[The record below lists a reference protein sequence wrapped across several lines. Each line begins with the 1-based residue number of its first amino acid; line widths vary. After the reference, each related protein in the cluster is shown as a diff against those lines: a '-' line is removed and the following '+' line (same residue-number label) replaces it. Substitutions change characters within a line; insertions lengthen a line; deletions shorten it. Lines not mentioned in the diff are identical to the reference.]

1 MQIEQIDYS
10 ANLCETV
17 NGMYVNIV
25 HPEQETILIDD
36 IAWAL
41 SRQARFAGHTNSDE
55 VWNVAQH
62 SIFVQQL
69 VSYALDPMD
78 PMNLEYSMLAWVK
91 ARCSIR
97 CSVTGEEVTRNTR
110 LDVDRTQV
118 MMGALMHDASEAYLV
133 DLPTPI
139 KRYEAV
145 GGPYKELE
153 HRMMNTIREACW
165 LGELTET
172 EQHVIRWADLMALK
186 IEANELMHSRGNNWT
201 GVYPVLYAEHFKL
214 FPKEIM
220 HWRESY
226 TAFLETFNSLYI
238 NIGT

>member
-25 HPEQETILIDD
+25 KPEQETILIDD

-62 SIFVQQL
+62 SIFVQEL
-69 VSYALDPMD
+69 VSFALDPLD
-78 PMNLEYSMLAWVK
+78 PMNLENSMLAWVN
-91 ARCSIR
+91 AHSDT
-97 CSVTGEEVTRNTR
+97 STFMQNTE
-110 LDVDRTQV
+110 LGVSCTKV
-118 MMGALMHDASEAYLV
+118 MMGALLHDASEAYLV

-139 KRYEAV
+139 KRYAAV

-153 HRMMNTIREACW
+153 HRMMNIIREAFW
-165 LGELTET
+165 LDELTDV
-172 EQHVIRWADLMALK
+172 EQHIIRWADLMALK
-186 IEANELMHSRGNNWT
+186 IEANKLMYSRGNDWN
-201 GVYPVLYAEHFKL
+201 GVYPDLNDEDFKL
-214 FPKEIM
+214 FPTEIM
-220 HWRESY
+220 HWRKSY
-226 TAFLETFNSLYI
+226 IAFLQTFNNLYVKLRA
-238 NIGT
+238 